1 MHRLPDD
8 CRQMFIRLQGR
19 KHSGRFTPEEDRR
32 VVSCVR
38 RVSDRPDS
46 CPVYDLPV
54 TGLPWTHIASLMNNE
69 RLPLDYLRRWQIIMK
84 HANNKHID
92 LAVVPRIEDE
102 QREPSVSVRNIN
114 VLSLNRVDIL
124 RRRIEL
130 LEKLQLQ

>member
-1 MHRLPDD
+1 
-8 CRQMFIRLQGR
+8 
-19 KHSGRFTPEEDRR
+19 
-32 VVSCVR
+32 
-38 RVSDRPDS
+38 
-46 CPVYDLPV
+46 
-54 TGLPWTHIASLMNNE
+54 
-69 RLPLDYLRRWQIIMK
+69 MK